1 MKDLDDDFKKPKPTE
16 EDDDED
22 EEDDENDPGKM
33 DRMFCKPLPKSYF
46 KFIENNKTFWRIILV
61 VSMLT

>member
-16 EDDDED
+16 EDED
-22 EEDDENDPGKM
+22 EEEEDENDPGQL